1 MLFLVSLFS
10 QNTHNSPQFKVSH
23 HTQLRVK
30 ECWPSIQE
38 ISNFFCI
45 NFNGNFYL
53 LHPGSAKFREL
64 KRCVIKTVDICA
76 GDVLPQSQIESIV
89 HRSFQETTFCLK
101 GGSSPVTSVGSPCR
115 SSYNTDANNCL
126 RTFHQ
131 TFAANKSDP
140 ELCS

>member
-1 MLFLVSLFS
+1 M
-10 QNTHNSPQFKVSH
+10 
-23 HTQLRVK
+23 
-30 ECWPSIQE
+30 
-38 ISNFFCI
+38 
-45 NFNGNFYL
+45 NFNGKFYL

-64 KRCVIKTVDICA
+64 TRCVIKTVDICA
-76 GDVLPQSQIESIV
+76 GDVLPQSRIESIV
-89 HRSFQETTFCLK
+89 HENIKEDTFCFK
-101 GGSSPVTSVGSPCR
+101 GGSNPTTSVGSPCR